1 MTSFS
6 REVMAVAMAAVGAF
20 LVLGCG
26 GDSDGAGGSS
36 GGGMFSAPAEPEPT
50 MRFGVVWDDLVVDSG
65 KVKSGQSLSHLLDP
79 AGIGPGRV
87 ATLAANSRK
96 TWDVRY
102 MKAGHRWWLAS
113 KTVRDSA
120 DAEARLVPEWFIY
133 ERNPKDYAL
142 FSLGDTLG
150 VRLGSLSLIHI

>member
-1 MTSFS
+1 MRSFS
-6 REVMAVAMAAVGAF
+6 REVMAVALAAMGTF

-26 GDSDGAGGSS
+26 GGFGGAEGSS
-36 GGGMFSAPAEPEPT
+36 GGGLFGAAPEPEPT
-50 MRFGVVWDDLVVDSG
+50 MRFGVVWDSLVVDSG

-102 MKAGHRWWLAS
+102 MKAHSR
-113 KTVRDSA
+113 
-120 DAEARLVPEWFIY
+120 P
-133 ERNPKDYAL
+133 
-142 FSLGDTLG
+142 
-150 VRLGSLSLIHI
+150 